1 MIDDIERISAAG
13 VSAPAGHYSHAT
25 AWSGLVFASGQLG
38 ARSDGSHTADQPF
51 ETQVR
56 QALDN
61 VLTILAEAGCGPEQ
75 VLRVTA
81 YIVGVENWPAFNR
94 VYTEAFGNAMLLL
107 LMVTSKGIAGVP
119 RASARGE
126 RRCRACLRVLGD
138 CARGGLS
145 PSSRCLPFRQ
155 TRLRPGRGHL

>member
-56 QALDN
+56 KRS
-61 VLTILAEAGCGPEQ
+61 TTC
-75 VLRVTA
+75 
-81 YIVGVENWPAFNR
+81 
-94 VYTEAFGNAMLLL
+94 
-107 LMVTSKGIAGVP
+107 
-119 RASARGE
+119 
-126 RRCRACLRVLGD
+126 
-138 CARGGLS
+138 
-145 PSSRCLPFRQ
+145 
-155 TRLRPGRGHL
+155 

>member
-61 VLTILAEAGCGPEQ
+61 VLTVLAEAGCGPEQ

-81 YIVGVENWPAFNR
+81 HIVGVETRAAFNR
-94 VYTEAFGNAMLLL
+94 VHTEAFGSAKPART
-107 LMVTSKGIAGVP
+107 VVP
-119 RASARGE
+119 VAELRHGYLVEIEAIGARKSFE
-126 RRCRACLRVLGD
+126 
-138 CARGGLS
+138 
-145 PSSRCLPFRQ
+145 
-155 TRLRPGRGHL
+155 